1 LGKKSNAMNGTL
13 KVAIDGFSFDDN
25 HVVAALDFAISE
37 AETIAIMGPSGSG
50 KTTLLRLLA
59 GFETPQGRSV
69 ISPGAEHT
77 RIALLAQDLDAFPW
91 MTVAENVWRFQANHS
106 GSNKDT
112 ERLLGQVG
120 LARFAAYYPLQ
131 LSGGMRKRLALARI
145 LTVAANVVLLDEPF
159 SSLDLKTKKAMAA
172 LFRAIQD
179 EQRFAACIITHD
191 VLEAVSLASR
201 ALVCSGPPLR
211 VVEVVDI
218 AQLRPDEAI
227 STLQKAL
234 LKDE

>member
-1 LGKKSNAMNGTL
+1 MNRPL

-37 AETIAIMGPSGSG
+37 GETIAIMGPSGSG

-69 ISPGAEHT
+69 ISPGAEHM

-106 GSNKDT
+106 SSNRDT

-120 LARFAAYYPLQ
+120 LARFADYYPLQ

-172 LFRAIQD
+172 LFRTIQD

-191 VLEAVSLASR
+191 VLEAVSLAAR
-201 ALVCSGPPLR
+201 VLVCSGPPLQ
-211 VVEVVDI
+211 VEEIVNI
-218 AQLRPDEAI
+218 SRLRTDEAI
-227 STLQKAL
+227 SVLQTAL
-234 LKDE
+234 LKDEPVPTI